1 MRRMFGNDLPIQPM
15 SNEQENELREK
26 IDAGIKA
33 GAALAIEEHRLAG
46 RSIVV
51 WRDGKVVLVPAK
63 EIPPLKSESL
73 PAWVRPS

>member
-1 MRRMFGNDLPIQPM
+1 MFGNDLSKYPM
-15 SNEQENELREK
+15 TADKAKELREK

-51 WRDGKVVLVPAK
+51 WRDGKVVLVPAE
-63 EIPPLKSESL
+63 EIPPLKLESL
-73 PAWVRPS
+73 PAWVRPR

>member
-1 MRRMFGNDLPIQPM
+1 MTDDKAK
-15 SNEQENELREK
+15 ELDQK

-51 WRDGKVVLVPAK
+51 WKDGKVVWVPAE
-63 EIPPLKSESL
+63 EIPPLKPESL
-73 PAWVRPS
+73 PAGFRPN